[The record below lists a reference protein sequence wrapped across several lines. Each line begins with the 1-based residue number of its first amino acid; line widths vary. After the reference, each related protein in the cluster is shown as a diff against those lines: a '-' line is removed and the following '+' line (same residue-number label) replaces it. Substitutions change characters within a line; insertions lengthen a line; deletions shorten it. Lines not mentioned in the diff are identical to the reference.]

1 MRSPHSFSAGKALR
15 MSGGRRRNKDGEDE
29 GNTYDFGSLRFTLW
43 GAADQKNLIE
53 NGREDFVLK

>member
-29 GNTYDFGSLRFTLW
+29 GNTHDFGSLRFTLW
-43 GAADQKNLIE
+43 
-53 NGREDFVLK
+53 VLPIRKTSLKMVVKISF